1 MAGLEASNEAAE
13 AEVVD
18 SQSLACDKKQ
28 PESPSE
34 LKRFLDLTVDDVEEE
49 EATLKVGDTDTGT
62 PDEAVSGDVDEG
74 PDRAAVSG
82 TGEGVAGGC
91 EAKPLRCGVATADPG
106 PLGTLGLVT
115 IDGGLMPVDF

>member
-1 MAGLEASNEAAE
+1 MAGLDGENEGVE

-34 LKRFLDLTVDDVEEE
+34 LKRFLDLTLEDVEEE
-49 EATLKVGDTDTGT
+49 EAVLKVGDTETGT
-62 PDEAVSGDVDEG
+62 PDEAVSGDVEVG

-82 TGEGVAGGC
+82 TGDGVAGGC
-91 EAKPLRCGVATADPG
+91 EEKPLRCGVATADPG
-106 PLGTLGLVT
+106 T
-115 IDGGLMPVDF
+115 